1 MITFAINNSVTMNFK
16 QLFSVFFFLFMLT
29 QVSAFKRI
37 LYVDNFSTILG
48 NTTSENKLLSFTK
61 RYGFN
66 CLVLYELNKVNKKY
80 PLQNKQT
87 NQILA
92 KFISKA
98 KSTYNIDEIAAVGE
112 ASEFFVDVID
122 PYNNTRN
129 SVYEKFD
136 VYNLEYEYWSQRAS
150 GEDGYY
156 CENYLKY
163 DGYEC
168 TRAGSFKHFTDDL
181 KVMRA
186 LADKSSHDIAI
197 EAFLGYFRESELN
210 EISKYSDR
218 VILESYDKNPRLCV
232 SKIKKRLQFLANFN
246 SKMETSVLFSS
257 RMENMG
263 KWLKYDSLDRT
274 ENIFNSEIKI
284 KDGNLSKKLKIRSY
298 GYHTYSYL
306 QKSLSYYAYSQN

>member
-1 MITFAINNSVTMNFK
+1 MITFTINKNSMKLK
-16 QLFSVFFFLFMLT
+16 QICSVFFILFMLT
-29 QVSAFKRI
+29 HTNAFKRI
-37 LYVDNFSTILG
+37 LYVDSFSSILG

-66 CLVLYELNKVNKKY
+66 CLVLYELNKVHKKY
-80 PLQNKQT
+80 PLQDKRTNK
-87 NQILA
+87 ILA

-112 ASEFFVDVID
+112 ASEFFVDVIN
-122 PYNNTRN
+122 PYNNSRN

-168 TRAGSFKHFTDDL
+168 TRAGSFRHFTDDL
-181 KVMRA
+181 KILKS
-186 LADKSSHDIAI
+186 LAEGSSHDIKI
-197 EAFLGYFRESELN
+197 EAFLGYFKEFELN
-210 EISKYSDR
+210 EITKYADR
-218 VILESYDKNPRLCV
+218 IIVESYDKNPKLCV
-232 SKIKKRLQFLANFN
+232 SKIKNRLNFLAKFK
-246 SKMETSVLFSS
+246 SKTKISVLFSS
-257 RMENMG
+257 TMEHMG

-274 ENIFNSEIKI
+274 EIIFNNEIKLRDHKLSQRI
-284 KDGNLSKKLKIRSY
+284 KITNF

-306 QKSLSYYAYSQN
+306 VKSLSYYAYSQN